1 MLEKIDLKPKFH
13 GIEICK
19 RGDYLVNMSD
29 NDGVI
34 KRIVTGVA
42 VSLGVT
48 AVTSTFQ
55 IIKSLKTST
64 IDIGEWDNS
73 YNNINKILYRLNP
86 EMYIKHR
93 MPTTN
98 KDFYELSTDI
108 SYFISLKNK
117 NYIKV
122 ETYQNKSEKSYYPE
136 HRLKIQFFGKERY
149 KNRAE
154 FLRNALR
161 ITDDKHIRVQYL
173 NEYEISCDVIPHS
186 FDNIVLDEKVK
197 QNIVNG
203 LVNWDKSKNWYD
215 EHQLVHKIGVFLY
228 GKPGTGKSTVA
239 KAISSMF
246 GNAPI
251 LTIDP
256 NNIMNSVN
264 GILKMRKKY
273 DGTIVV
279 LIEDF
284 DMYFKSREEIEN
296 VEIGLDQK
304 KQKDFN
310 QNAIFQLLDG
320 VYSTDDTI
328 YVATTNYKDRI
339 DAALIRYGR
348 FDIQEE
354 LNYFNKDDATKC
366 VKLLGYDENVLDS
379 MNFEY
384 PVQPAYLQSKIME
397 YRANCMG

>member
-1 MLEKIDLKPKFH
+1 
-13 GIEICK
+13 
-19 RGDYLVNMSD
+19 MSD

-34 KRIVTGVA
+34 KRIVSGVA

-73 YNNINKILYRLNP
+73 YNNINKMLYRLNP
-86 EMYIKHR
+86 ETYIKHR

-136 HRLKIQFFGKERY
+136 HRLKIQFFGKKRY

-197 QNIVNG
+197 QNIING

-273 DGTIVV
+273 EGTIVV

-296 VEIGLDQK
+296 VQIDLDQK

-339 DAALIRYGR
+339 DSALIRYGR

-354 LNYFNKDDATKC
+354 LNYFNKDDANKC
-366 VKLLGYDENVLDS
+366 AKLLGYDENVLDS
-379 MNFEY
+379 MNLEY

-397 YRANCMG
+397 YRANCNRQ